1 MLVSLLAEAASH
13 AHCMVPS
20 LEHAVQC
27 NEVQGV
33 ARKTLVWLDF
43 RYEWLLASPVQLH
56 KQGI

>member
-1 MLVSLLAEAASH
+1 LLAEAASH
-13 AHCMVPS
+13 TQCLVPS
-20 LEHAVQC
+20 LEHAVQR

-33 ARKTLVWLDF
+33 ARKALVWLDF